1 MSKQRTFDIF
11 VALQTIPM
19 IVIAPLSLFIVYITV
34 FMPIVIWQTLMLM
47 LGWVFYTVLIALVI
61 AVIPIRSVNWPRLVA
76 IGYIV
81 LSLCVGV
88 IALVIV
94 LIEQMTLEDA
104 ILIGV
109 FMIPTMIAVLLLKLV
124 GKGIESLLSRW
135 R

>member
-1 MSKQRTFDIF
+1 
-11 VALQTIPM
+11 M